1 MHTKR
6 TVREIAL
13 GLRSVLTR
21 EEREEKSQKIQSIV
35 TGVVEFQKAN
45 TIMSFLNFRDEV
57 DTTALAENILES
69 GKRLILPR
77 CAPQG
82 VLIPAEINDLK
93 EDIEPG
99 KWGIREP
106 KKESLVSV
114 NPEEIDLIII
124 PGAAFD
130 RQGNRLGYGGG
141 YYDRFLNHLRPE
153 VPKIALAFACQI
165 LPEIPLDPYDLSVDA
180 LVTEDGVLW
189 FKPS

>member
-1 MHTKR
+1 MHTKS